1 MVTVRV
7 PGTCGEL
14 IQGSIN
20 GQDFL
25 VTLPVE
31 VYTEVTVELNEN
43 SREIINRQGL
53 TKVVAAVGGTLRYLG
68 LPLMGGIVEVNSAI
82 PHGKGMASSSADIT
96 GAIMA
101 TAYAI
106 GTPITPEEIAG
117 IALSIEPT
125 DGIMFPGI
133 VLFDHRRGK
142 IFQSIGE
149 VAGLDIAILDLGGA
163 IDTKEFN
170 GQGDLPIKN
179 RVKEGEITRALKILK
194 QGMEKGDLSLV
205 GQAATISALA
215 HQNILYKDNLDLIVK
230 LANQN
235 GAYGVNVAHSGTVV
249 GVLGISGPKAHN
261 LIQSLEEHLG
271 RKIPMTST
279 KICSGGGDVLINDRG
294 ETIWRKYT
302 TSMEGTFGLKEK
314 NMA

>member
-14 IQGSIN
+14 IQGTIN

-25 VTLPVE
+25 VTFPVE

-43 SREIINRQGL
+43 SHEIINPQGL
-53 TKVVAAVGGTLRYLG
+53 TKVVAAVGETLKYLG
-68 LPLMGGIVEVNSAI
+68 LPLMGGSVAVNSEI

-101 TAYAI
+101 TAIAI
-106 GTPITPEEIAG
+106 GTAITPEEIAK

-133 VLFDHRRGK
+133 VLFDHRQGK
-142 IFQSIGE
+142 VFQSLGE
-149 VAGLDIAILDLGGA
+149 VSGLDVTILDLGGA

-170 GQGDLPIKN
+170 GQGDLPLKN
-179 RVKEGEITRALKILK
+179 RVKEGAITRALKILQK
-194 QGMEKGDLSLV
+194 GLQKGDLSLV
-205 GQAATISALA
+205 GQAATISAIA
-215 HQNILYKDNLDLIVK
+215 HQDILYKDCLDLIVK
-230 LANQN
+230 LANHN
-235 GAYGVNVAHSGTVV
+235 GAYGVNIAHSGTVV
-249 GVLGISGPKAHN
+249 GVLGISGPKAYN
-261 LIQSLEEHLG
+261 LVKSLEEHLG
-271 RKIPMTST
+271 RKIPVTST

-294 ETIWRKYT
+294 ESIWRKYT